1 MDNQWIIHELSMGY
15 PWIIHGSSMDYQWKI
30 HEHQWISMDCKG
42 WGNRPAHLGGT
53 ARAILGEP
61 LGRGRTTHSNKE
73 SKNPSGKPGWGKT
86 TTTKLVAIR
95 FVVLMC
101 FFGRDSLSD
110 PLQEFSSNTFAS
122 PRQPGRLLDAPF
134 SMVRD
139 CMGECVWH
147 AAHPTHAQILA

>member
-1 MDNQWIIHELSMGY
+1 MNYQWVIHGLSMDHQWIINGKSMNINGF
-15 PWIIHGSSMDYQWKI
+15 PW
-30 HEHQWISMDCKG
+30 
-42 WGNRPAHLGGT
+42 T
-53 ARAILGEP
+53 ARAGGTDQHILGEP

>member
-1 MDNQWIIHELSMGY
+1 MNYQWVIHGLSMDHQWIINGKSMNINGF
-15 PWIIHGSSMDYQWKI
+15 PW
-30 HEHQWISMDCKG
+30 
-42 WGNRPAHLGGT
+42 T
-53 ARAILGEP
+53 ARAGGTDQHILGEP
-61 LGRGRTTHSNKE
+61 LGRSWGNRSAGGEQRIPLKKVRTLQASLAGE
-73 SKNPSGKPGWGKT
+73 KT